1 MAANSRPSQCLWMKQ
16 SSRGWNGRSEERRVG
31 KERRYWRD
39 WSSDVCS
46 SDLHFVPDVLYEV
59 SLVERLAV
67 ESSGFETD
75 LVDVLILPD
84 RVIIKSKLLV
94 EDGGEQPAVA
104 VPLDE
109 AKLALLEWEIGRAS
123 CREREEILA

>member
-1 MAANSRPSQCLWMKQ
+1 LNIRLEEIDGEPRAVMEGAGAAGEALLSHFLLPAP
-16 SSRGWNGRSEERRVG
+16 
-31 KERRYWRD
+31 
-39 WSSDVCS
+39 
-46 SDLHFVPDVLYEV
+46 HFVPDVLYEV

-75 LVDVLILPD
+75 LVDVRILPD

-94 EDGGEQPAVA
+94 EDGVEQPAVA

-109 AKLALLEWEIGRAS
+109 AKLALLEWGAALQRWRTGRKDGV
-123 CREREEILA
+123 